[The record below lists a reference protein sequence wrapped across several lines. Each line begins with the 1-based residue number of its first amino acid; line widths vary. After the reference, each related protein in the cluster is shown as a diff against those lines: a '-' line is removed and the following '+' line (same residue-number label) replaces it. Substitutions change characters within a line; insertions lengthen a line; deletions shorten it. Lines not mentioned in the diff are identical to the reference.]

1 MFSSLHM
8 ASTIYDIL
16 MLQRLEVS
24 MSSAGVR
31 HEAERSRFVLDTA
44 GHEAAF
50 LEYEVLEA
58 GPTKVDMF
66 ETFVPPSLRGRGLAR
81 LLADAA
87 LDWALGGG
95 VRVVLSCWYI
105 RGHVD
110 KHRQD
115 VRGLVAG

>member
-1 MFSSLHM
+1 M

-16 MLQRLEVS
+16 MLQTREVS

-58 GPTKVDMF
+58 GPSKVDMF